1 MAIKLSRKRKLHRVS
16 RLTKNQRRLYV
27 NLEKQIRDK
36 AVRSRWS
43 NRKTVSQNLK
53 AIRTSDILGEI
64 PESTF
69 VSTPKKLGE
78 REHAIIQRLYE
89 KYGNDIISMSRD
101 MRKNPYQWNSNQCEK
116 RLKIYKAL

>member
-16 RLTKNQRRLYV
+16 RRTKNQRRLYV

-53 AIRTSDILGEI
+53 
-64 PESTF
+64 
-69 VSTPKKLGE
+69 VSSF
-78 REHAIIQRLYE
+78 LYS
-89 KYGNDIISMSRD
+89 NISS
-101 MRKNPYQWNSNQCEK
+101 K
-116 RLKIYKAL
+116 